1 MLNILDVCII
11 LVIISGAII
20 GFKRGVIKQ
29 GVMTIGL
36 YIVLILSF
44 LLKNPISAFMYK
56 YLPFFGCDFII
67 KNATVLNILVYE
79 VLAFLIA
86 FSKSTVSIVSPCDD
100 DACLDFS
107 ITIYSV
113 QPSAVIRF

>member
-56 YLPFFGCDFII
+56 
-67 KNATVLNILVYE
+67 
-79 VLAFLIA
+79 
-86 FSKSTVSIVSPCDD
+86 
-100 DACLDFS
+100 
-107 ITIYSV
+107 
-113 QPSAVIRF
+113 